1 MCYIITMTMWVKLAI
16 LDSLPFIVIYLVS
29 GNLFFI
35 WCLFLINSF
44 NMGKYGVKIT
54 VISFVIAE
62 LLWACQKKSDSFIL
76 GFVQVLAF
84 WWLFLLNV
92 LYCVLK
98 PDHHCLGYV
107 VISIYHKWEI
117 KSAEGPASGMVK
129 EKNSKRREV
138 TLRHSATA
146 ERGEP
151 QWVYIATKTPGLF
164 PVVLFFFFTFFF
176 MDMVLDKV
184 YYFYSCKCSKL

>member
-44 NMGKYGVKIT
+44 NMGEYGVKIT

-62 LLWACQKKSDSFIL
+62 HLWGLPKKIRFFYLGLLTSS
-76 GFVQVLAF
+76 AF

-98 PDHHCLGYV
+98 PDHPCLGYV
-107 VISIYHKWEI
+107 VISIYLSGKWSLQKGQPQGQWRKKLHER
-117 KSAEGPASGMVK
+117 GGDLQT
-129 EKNSKRREV
+129 V
-138 TLRHSATA
+138 TTA

-151 QWVYIATKTPGLF
+151 HELV
-164 PVVLFFFFTFFF
+164 
-176 MDMVLDKV
+176 
-184 YYFYSCKCSKL
+184 